1 MDKNLPRHVAIIMDG
16 NGRWAKKQG
25 KERFFGHQ
33 AGADSAKIVAETA
46 AELNIE
52 YLTLYAFS
60 KENWNRPKDEVDK
73 LMNLLIRGVQDNLEE
88 LIEKNMRIRVLGD
101 KETLPEDVHIAV
113 EEVENKTRHCTGL
126 NLNLAL
132 NYSSRWEITEA
143 MRKIAVKV
151 QRKEILP
158 EEITEQTI
166 SEHLTTAGMPDPDL
180 LIRTSGE
187 FRISNYLLWQMSY
200 TEMIFTPV
208 LWPDFRRQEFINA
221 IKEYQKRE
229 RRFGKTSEQL

>member
-1 MDKNLPRHVAIIMDG
+1 MDG
-16 NGRWAKKQG
+16 NGRWAKRQG

-46 AELNIE
+46 AELKIE

-73 LMNLLIRGVQDNLEE
+73 LMNLLIRGVQDNLED
-88 LIEKNMRIRVLGD
+88 LIEKNMRIRILGD
-101 KETLPEDVHIAV
+101 KNTLPDDVRIAV
-113 EEVENKTRHCTGL
+113 AEVEERTENCSGL

-143 MRKIAVKV
+143 VRKIAEKVK
-151 QRKEILP
+151 RNEILP
-158 EEITEQTI
+158 EEITEQTV

-187 FRISNYLLWQMSY
+187 YRISNYLLWQMSY

-208 LWPDFRRQEFINA
+208 LWPDFRRHEFIEA